1 MLMLLVVLAT
11 QTGRTAVTD
20 TIAGMVTGPGGRP
33 LPGAIVQAT
42 SAITGLSRWQTS
54 DAAGGFTIHFPGRAQ
69 YQLTAYY
76 FGLVGGAGVVPLW
89 ARDDARAA
97 SIRLDLA
104 GFANP
109 IDTILKR
116 YGVLGL
122 TGDQV
127 TRLRKVAASTN
138 SFALPELERVRNIL
152 TASQWTRL
160 STERP
165 SAVTIRTQ
173 ASSASP
179 SPPPSAP
186 TPSSQRPVRVT
197 RPDVTLYTGVSTVYE
212 TNLTHAPAGLDSY
225 GALLGV
231 GGDFRYR
238 SGHTTLEA
246 QY

>member
-1 MLMLLVVLAT
+1 MLTLLVVLAT

-42 SAITGLSRWQTS
+42 SAITGLSRWRTS
-54 DAAGGFTIHFPGRAQ
+54 
-69 YQLTAYY
+69 
-76 FGLVGGAGVVPLW
+76 
-89 ARDDARAA
+89 DDARAA

-127 TRLRKVAASTN
+127 TLLRKVAASTN

-152 TASQWTRL
+152 TASQWSRL
-160 STERP
+160 STELVPAAAMPRQAR
-165 SAVTIRTQ
+165 SAALV
-173 ASSASP
+173 
-179 SPPPSAP
+179 
-186 TPSSQRPVRVT
+186 
-197 RPDVTLYTGVSTVYE
+197 
-212 TNLTHAPAGLDSY
+212 PAD
-225 GALLGV
+225 
-231 GGDFRYR
+231 R
-238 SGHTTLEA
+238 
-246 QY
+246 